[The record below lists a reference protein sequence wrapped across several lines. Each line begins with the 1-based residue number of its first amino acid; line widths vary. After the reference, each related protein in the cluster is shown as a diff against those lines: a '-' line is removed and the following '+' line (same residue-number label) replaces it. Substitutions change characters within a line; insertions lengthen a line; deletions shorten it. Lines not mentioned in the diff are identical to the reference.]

1 MVLKG
6 QPTFSVGEADNI
18 LEPKAENANLDFGL
32 Y

>member
-6 QPTFSVGEADNI
+6 QQTFSVGEADTI
-18 LEPKAENANLDFGL
+18 LEPKTRNANLDFGL